1 MIVTFYSYKGGVG
14 RSFCL
19 ANVAVQLARWGNRV
33 LCVDFDL
40 DAPGLHEYFRPF
52 LTGSPARGLVEVV
65 AGESEWQDAVEPVA
79 VPEAE
84 GLALLAAGRM
94 DETYADRA
102 Q

>member
-40 DAPGLHEYFRPF
+40 DAPGLHEYFKPYISS
-52 LTGSPARGLVEVV
+52 LQDGGLVEVITGDADWVDV
-65 AGESEWQDAVEPVA
+65 AEPVSI
-79 VPEAE
+79 PDAE
-84 GLALLAAGRM
+84 NLTLLAAG
-94 DETYADRA
+94 AH
-102 Q
+102 